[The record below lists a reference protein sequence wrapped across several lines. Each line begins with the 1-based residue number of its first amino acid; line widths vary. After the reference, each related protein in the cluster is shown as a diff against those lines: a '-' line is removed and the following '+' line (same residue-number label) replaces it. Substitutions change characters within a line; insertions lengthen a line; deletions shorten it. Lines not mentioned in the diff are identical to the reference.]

1 MHDDR
6 HGTHLSSDPE
16 LAWWLARSQG
26 NVALSPMERMR
37 LRERILRSA
46 DPILDRRRLPEPWWL
61 VAAGWARPSLPL
73 AAAAAVVLL
82 MLAWGGASDGAPGGT
97 APALALP
104 NLEAL
109 LVDAIPAEE
118 MPWFA
123 TESVETGTLLQAAL
137 EYR

>member
-1 MHDDR
+1 MRDDR
-6 HGTHLSSDPE
+6 HDTHSRPDPE

-26 NVALSPMERMR
+26 NVSLSQVERKR
-37 LRERILRSA
+37 LKERILRSA
-46 DPILDRRRLPEPWWL
+46 EPILLRRRLPEPWWL

-73 AAAAAVVLL
+73 AAAAVAALL
-82 MLAWGGASDGAPGGT
+82 MLAWGGPSDGAPGVT
-97 APALALP
+97 SPALALP
-104 NLEAL
+104 NLETL

>member
-1 MHDDR
+1 MRDDR
-6 HGTHLSSDPE
+6 HENRLNPHPE

-26 NVALSPMERMR
+26 NVSLSQMEKIR

-46 DPILDRRRLPEPWWL
+46 EPMLQRRRLPEPWWL
-61 VAAGWARPSLPL
+61 VVAGWARPSLPL
-73 AAAAAVVLL
+73 AAAAAAVLL
-82 MLAWGGASDGAPGGT
+82 MLALGGSSDGVPGGSVQ
-97 APALALP
+97 ALGLP